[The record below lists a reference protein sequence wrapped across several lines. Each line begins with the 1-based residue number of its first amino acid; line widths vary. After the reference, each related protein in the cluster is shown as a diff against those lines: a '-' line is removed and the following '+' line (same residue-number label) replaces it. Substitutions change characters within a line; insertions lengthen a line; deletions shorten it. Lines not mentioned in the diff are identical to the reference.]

1 MKSKQIS
8 INTLTNLLEE
18 LSDEEAGACVGGTGY
33 LNPNGKAIGKPVK
46 DDKDDNGN
54 GHTLDPNGSMGVRSR
69 TRSDRNQKEHFAT
82 VDVQEVLTK
91 VATLPIETWN
101 YKDQNPT
108 IRHIGPMAQDF
119 AAAFKVGEDD
129 RFIEVVD
136 ANGVALAAI
145 QGLYKLLQ
153 DKDAEIS
160 AMRAELD
167 ELKQQMLESKVQTSI
182 AMPTAALSCN

>member
-1 MKSKQIS
+1 MKSKEIS
-8 INTLTNLLEE
+8 INTLTSLMEE
-18 LSDEEAGACVGGTGY
+18 LSDEEAGACVGGTGNT
-33 LNPNGKAIGKPVK
+33 NPAGNPLGWGALGKRKNENNQSIDY
-46 DDKDDNGN
+46 DDSPG
-54 GHTLDPNGSMGVRSR
+54 GTRR
-69 TRSDRNQKEHFAT
+69 TRSDRNQKEHFAA

-91 VATLPIETWN
+91 VATLPIEKWN

-153 DKDAEIS
+153 DKDAEFS

-182 AMPTAALSCN
+182 TMPTAALSCN